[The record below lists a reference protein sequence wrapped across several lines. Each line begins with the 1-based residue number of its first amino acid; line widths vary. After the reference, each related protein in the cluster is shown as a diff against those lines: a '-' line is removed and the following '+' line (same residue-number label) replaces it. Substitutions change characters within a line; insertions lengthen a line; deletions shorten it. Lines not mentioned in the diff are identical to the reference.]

1 MFYNIRDQ
9 SQTCSSENNDLLIRY
24 IPLPWTF
31 LSQFSD
37 ILVMGKSLQIV
48 LKHKQLNSI
57 CILANRSAMKTT
69 LEQTFG
75 ANSEIKTSELTAV
88 MQQHNTWNSIWG
100 QNLYGQT
107 QVLFLIQMKTEDKLG
122 PLVQ

>member
-1 MFYNIRDQ
+1 MIPPHERWKEVEILKVKMFYNIRDQ

-37 ILVMGKSLQIV
+37 ILVMGKSLQRV
-48 LKHKQLNSI
+48 LKHKQANSI

-88 MQQHNTWNSIWG
+88 MQQHNT
-100 QNLYGQT
+100 
-107 QVLFLIQMKTEDKLG
+107 
-122 PLVQ
+122 